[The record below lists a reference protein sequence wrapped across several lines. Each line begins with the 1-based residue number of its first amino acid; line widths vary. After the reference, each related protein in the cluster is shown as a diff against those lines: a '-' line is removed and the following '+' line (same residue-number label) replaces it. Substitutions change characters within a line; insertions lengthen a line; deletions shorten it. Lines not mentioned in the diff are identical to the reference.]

1 MFKLWFCCEFSQYIK
16 KREIKKK
23 RFFPMKDMKR
33 KEEVLNINEKLST
46 KKIQKKIKCKTKIK
60 S

>member
-46 KKIQKKIKCKTKIK
+46 KKIQKKN
-60 S
+60 